1 MFASGGIISV
11 EVKARDIPMY
21 AFFYRMTF
29 SLVIGESNMDEQI
42 TEDVIAKL
50 DTALKLLRA
59 HVAKK

>member
-1 MFASGGIISV
+1 
-11 EVKARDIPMY
+11 MY